1 VVWGCGMGEALCRG
15 ERTAQRADPPP
26 GRAGLA
32 SDLLESI
39 KFLLEKELISA
50 RLATSLINWK
60 HSGFSLNCSVRIG
73 SHSDKARKALS
84 QYISRRMA
92 VPPPLPLKKLS
103 IQENGEATLISY
115 TSDNEFFQGKTKP
128 FSVTRFLLEV
138 TQHEGC
144 APRCPS

>member
-115 TSDNEFFQGKTKP
+115 TSDNEFFRKRQINPTW
-128 FSVTRFLLEV
+128 RA
-138 TQHEGC
+138 GC
-144 APRCPS
+144 G